1 MKQRRKGLTLILMML
16 LLTLMPATALAQS
29 ITVTYQNEPITQV
42 INDLRQK
49 TGYEFVYLKEV
60 VADVPPITCSAEGT
74 ADDVFELIFGDIAG
88 LDYEVVK
95 KSVILR
101 KSTRRPFLKRT
112 ITGTVLDEN
121 E

>member
-49 TGYEFVYLKEV
+49 TGYEFVYLK
-60 VADVPPITCSAEGT
+60 
-74 ADDVFELIFGDIAG
+74 
-88 LDYEVVK
+88 
-95 KSVILR
+95 
-101 KSTRRPFLKRT
+101 
-112 ITGTVLDEN
+112 
-121 E
+121 

>member
-74 ADDVFELIFGDIAG
+74 ADDVFELIFGDMTT
-88 LDYEVVK
+88 K
-95 KSVILR
+95 W
-101 KSTRRPFLKRT
+101 
-112 ITGTVLDEN
+112 
-121 E
+121 